1 MAAGS
6 RALDSL
12 RLERGHPVWGTD
24 ISSAETP
31 FAVGLEQLVRLD
43 KGSFVG
49 REALQRAQ
57 RAGPACLR
65 RCLVLEDPRAV
76 ALGREP
82 VRVDGT
88 VAGRVV
94 SGGYGYATGRSI
106 AYASLPP
113 DLDAPSDVHIE
124 IEGTWVAAEIAT
136 RPLHRPA
143 VAEAAA

>member
-1 MAAGS
+1 M
-6 RALDSL
+6 
-12 RLERGHPVWGTD
+12 
-24 ISSAETP
+24 
-31 FAVGLEQLVRLD
+31 
-43 KGSFVG
+43 
-49 REALQRAQ
+49 
-57 RAGPACLR
+57 
-65 RCLVLEDPRAV
+65 LEDPHAV

-113 DLDAPSDVHIE
+113 DIAAAASDVHVE

-136 RPLHRPA
+136 GPLHRPA